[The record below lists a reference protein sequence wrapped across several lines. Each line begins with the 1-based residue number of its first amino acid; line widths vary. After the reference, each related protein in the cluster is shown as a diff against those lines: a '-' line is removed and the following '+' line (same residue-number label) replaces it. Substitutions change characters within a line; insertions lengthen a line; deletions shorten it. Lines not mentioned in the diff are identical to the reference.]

1 MNNNVKQSAARVVVT
16 ALCVGMLGG
25 YAPDARAAKKFK
37 VTLNKK
43 AVSMKVGK
51 TFQLKAKKRPAKAKL
66 TWKSSKK
73 SVVSVSAKGKLKA
86 KKTGEAKITVT
97 AKYKGKKKTATCKVT
112 VTGKKV
118 VTNQPQNTMA
128 APTSTPTPLQP
139 TGTPTQ
145 NVSTAEPTKTPKPS
159 RKPSTPA
166 PTPVVIAYQAD
177 FEIEL
182 GDKFNV
188 STEVKPSEGT
198 IEDYSVST
206 TNKYVASVDTRGRVV
221 SNHLGKC
228 LLVLT
233 SKTDETKKET
243 FKLSVTD
250 GYLVEDGYNFY
261 KEDVA
266 HGEVGEFYY
275 PSQYRESGQ
284 GRARIYFPPNYDPDN
299 KKYNLVFCLHG
310 GGQNEDYWTCGK
322 KTASGAGCHA
332 NYIMDNLYAEN
343 KVEDAIVVFPYGNI
357 KYDAN
362 KEYPNTVPNPAV
374 QTAQWGDC
382 YLFEFE
388 VINDLLPY
396 MENNYPIEKGPDH
409 TAVCGLSM
417 GCGEAIEI
425 GLKHP
430 DIFHYM
436 GFFSA
441 GPFASVN
448 QTIVNTTEDAEKLNS
463 QLKLCYFITGQYD
476 HMMDDSARR
485 FVNNCDSLG
494 LNSVFYEVQSTGHD
508 DRCWDRGFY
517 EFMKH
522 AFK

>member
-1 MNNNVKQSAARVVVT
+1 MNNNVKKSVARVVAT

-43 AVSMKVGK
+43 TVSMKVGK
-51 TFQLKAKKRPAKAKL
+51 TLQLKAKKSPAKAKL

-86 KKTGEAKITVT
+86 KKIGEAKITVT
-97 AKYKGKKKTATCKVT
+97 AKYKGKKKKATCKVT

-118 VTNQPQNTMA
+118 VTSQPQNTMA
-128 APTSTPTPLQP
+128 APTATPLPP
-139 TGTPTQ
+139 TSSPTQ
-145 NVSTAEPTKTPKPS
+145 DVSTAEPTKTPKPS

-166 PTPVVIAYQAD
+166 PTPVAIEYHAD

-182 GDKFNV
+182 GDKLNI
-188 STEVKPSEGT
+188 SKEVKPSEGT

-206 TNKYVASVDTRGRVV
+206 TNDYVASVDAKGRVV

-250 GYLVEDGYNFY
+250 DYQIEDGYNFY
-261 KEDVA
+261 KENIA
-266 HGEVGEFYY
+266 HGEVKEFYY
-275 PSQYRESGQ
+275 PSQYREGGQ
-284 GRARIYFPPNYDPDN
+284 GHAKIYFPPNYDPDN

-374 QTAQWGDC
+374 QTALWGDC

-417 GCGEAIEI
+417 GCGEAIEL

-463 QLKLCYFITGQYD
+463 QLKLCYFITGQND

-494 LNSVFYEVQSTGHD
+494 LNSVFYEVKSTGHD
-508 DRCWDRGFY
+508 DWCWDRGFY